1 MTALPP
7 LADPECPRSDPGP
20 GPSAGSH
27 GELGVEPAED
37 PFARTVSAPNR
48 QLSTASAA
56 GVHDRVFD
64 RVEVI
69 PPTVLV
75 AEETALIEA
84 GRPGQNADVD
94 TTREVNT

>member
-7 LADPECPRSDPGP
+7 LADLEYSRSDPDP

-27 GELGVEPAED
+27 GELGVERTDD
-37 PFARTVSAPNR
+37 PLVRTVSAPNR

-56 GVHDRVFD
+56 GVRD

-69 PPTVLV
+69 PSTVLV
-75 AEETALIEA
+75 AEETALREA